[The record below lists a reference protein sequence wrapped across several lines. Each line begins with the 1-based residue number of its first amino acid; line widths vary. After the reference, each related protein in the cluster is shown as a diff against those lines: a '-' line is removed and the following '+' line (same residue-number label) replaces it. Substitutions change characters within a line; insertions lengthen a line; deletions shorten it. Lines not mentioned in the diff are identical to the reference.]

1 MSTYIQQR
9 VWRWIAISVTGAAL
23 AALVRLVG
31 RDRGH
36 ARRPA
41 SRSADEAATEAALA
55 VAGGAMNNEGGPAR
69 NV

>member
-9 VWRWIAISVTGAAL
+9 AWRWLAISATGAAL

-31 RDRGH
+31 RGRVH
-36 ARRPA
+36 ARPAA
-41 SRSADEAATEAALA
+41 SRPSEDTATEAAI
-55 VAGGAMNNEGGPAR
+55 AGGAMNNEGGPAR